1 MTAQPEPPVR
11 RLGSRVVYRNDWM
24 SVREDDIE
32 FADGT
37 RSIYGVL
44 DKPDYAL
51 IIPVEDAAGADPRF
65 HLVEQ
70 YRYAIGRR
78 SLEFPMGGWPTGKTG
93 TAEEL
98 ARAELREE
106 TGLTAASWVHLGH
119 LVQST
124 GHSSQGFDVYL
135 ATGLTAGAHDREAT
149 ESDMEHRVVTEDEFC
164 RLVADGTVTDSP
176 TVAAY
181 GLLLLHRKTAP
192 AAERPAGTATER
204 PAGTAAERPSDTAAE
219 RPSGTAAERH
229 GSTVIP
235 GH

>member
-1 MTAQPEPPVR
+1 MSSSAEPPVR
-11 RLGSRVVYRNDWM
+11 RIGSRVVYRNNWM

-44 DKPDYAL
+44 DKDDYAVV
-51 IIPVEDAAGADPRF
+51 IAVEESPDGARF

-70 YRYAIGRR
+70 YRYAIERR
-78 SLEFPMGGWPTGKTG
+78 SLEFPMGGWPAGKSG

-106 TGLTAASWVHLGH
+106 TGITADTWTHLGH

-135 ATGLTAGAHDREAT
+135 ATGLTAGAHEREAT
-149 ESDMEHRVVTEDEFC
+149 ESDMEHRVVSEAEFC
-164 RLVADGTVTDSP
+164 ALVAAGTITDSP
-176 TVAAY
+176 TVASY
-181 GLLLLHRKTAP
+181 GLLLLHRQTLASSERQGS
-192 AAERPAGTATER
+192 AA
-204 PAGTAAERPSDTAAE
+204 TAA
-219 RPSGTAAERH
+219 H
-229 GSTVIP
+229 
-235 GH
+235 

>member
-1 MTAQPEPPVR
+1 
-11 RLGSRVVYRNDWM
+11 M

-44 DKPDYAL
+44 DKPDYAVV
-51 IIPVEDAAGADPRF
+51 IAVEESSAGPRF

-70 YRYAIGRR
+70 YRYAIERR
-78 SLEFPMGGWPTGKTG
+78 SLEFPMGGWPTGKSG

-106 TGLTAASWVHLGH
+106 TGLTADSWVHLGH

-124 GHSSQGFDVYL
+124 GHSSQAFDVYL
-135 ATGLTAGAHDREAT
+135 ATGLTAGAHEREAT
-149 ESDMEHRVVTEDEFC
+149 EGDMEHRVVTEDEFC
-164 RLVADGTVTDSP
+164 DLVAGGTITDSP

-181 GLLLLHRKTAP
+181 GMLLLHRRTLA
-192 AAERPAGTATER
+192 AAERQ
-204 PAGTAAERPSDTAAE
+204 D
-219 RPSGTAAERH
+219 PSGRAAH
-229 GSTVIP
+229 
-235 GH
+235 

>member
-11 RLGSRVVYRNDWM
+11 RIGSRVVYRNNWM

-32 FADGT
+32 FADGS
-37 RSIYGVL
+37 RSIYGVV

-51 IIPVEDAAGADPRF
+51 VIPVEDGDATGPRF

-70 YRYAIGRR
+70 YRYAIERR
-78 SLEFPMGGWPTGKTG
+78 SLEFPMGGWPAGKSG

-106 TGLTAASWVHLGH
+106 TGLSAADWVHLGH

-135 ATGLTAGAHDREAT
+135 ATGLTAGAHEREAT
-149 ESDMEHRVVTEDEFC
+149 ESDMEHRVVGEDEFC
-164 RLVADGTVTDSP
+164 RLIADGAITDSP

-181 GLLLLHRKTAP
+181 GLLLLHRRSH
-192 AAERPAGTATER
+192 AAG
-204 PAGTAAERPSDTAAE
+204 
-219 RPSGTAAERH
+219 
-229 GSTVIP
+229 
-235 GH
+235 